1 MSEFPLPGALPRLL
15 DDEAMQGFVREGYV
29 VCKSELPKEFHDR
42 MHEALD
48 SLDERGPLGHNNLLP
63 CVPELARLLDEP
75 VVRGALTS
83 ILGTGYYLHFHRHDH
98 FALFNDAQP
107 LHKDGDNHS
116 HNAVDGLR
124 RIHRTRFAMLFYY
137 PQDTPLEKGPTGIVP
152 RSQYVPRRALEA
164 ARYRMNEFN
173 NRLRKEIETEIGE
186 SAFSDRGREL
196 WQERRKRFH
205 DENPE
210 MMAGMK
216 ALDEPWESAKIPLLG
231 EAGTVAIVHFDMVH
245 GRYSANTTDLS
256 RHMVKFLFTRDREP
270 TGPSWNGTGTPWPVE
285 EDALAPVWQGTWDW
299 HRATPAQQRRFRLP
313 AARHAL
319 DGADDHAA
327 LGAAYTLGTQAK
339 WCNDGLDALFD
350 RFLDDDVDRRI
361 IAAYGVVAAGAT
373 GVPRL
378 LEVLRSADAELAARI
393 IDVLGDIGPPAASAL
408 TELTAAT
415 GHEDVNVRRY
425 AAEAVGTVAQGT
437 DFDAEIL
444 AAPLADDDALVRRN
458 AALATARLA
467 PEIGVRDDLVPALT
481 RNLYHWHHHTR
492 GWSIEALQ
500 RLASPAATQVALRYL
515 AAARWDPMPK
525 SGDTPTGAP
534 APKGV
539 VKAATML

>member
-1 MSEFPLPGALPRLL
+1 MTEFPLPGAPPRLL
-15 DDEAMQGFVREGYV
+15 DDEAMQRFVREGYV
-29 VCKSELPKEFHDR
+29 VLKSELPKAFHDR
-42 MHEALD
+42 MHDALD

-75 VVRGALTS
+75 VVRGALAS
-83 ILGTGYYLHFHRHDH
+83 ILGPGYYLHFHRHDH

-124 RIHRTRFAMLFYY
+124 RIHRTRFVMLFYY

-173 NRLRKEIETEIGE
+173 NRLRKQIETEIGE

-210 MMAGMK
+210 MMAGLK

-270 TGPSWNGTGTPWPVE
+270 TGSSWNGCGTPWPVE
-285 EDALAPVWQGTWDW
+285 EDALAPVWQATWDW
-299 HRATPAQQRRFRLP
+299 HRATPSQPCRFRL
-313 AARHAL
+313 AEALDAL
-319 DGADDHAA
+319 DGSDDHAA
-327 LGAAYTLGTQAK
+327 LGAAYTLGTQAE
-339 WCNDGLDALFD
+339 WRNDGLDALFD
-350 RFLDDDVDRRI
+350 RFLGDDVDRRI
-361 IAAYGVVAAGAT
+361 VATYGVVAAGAT

-378 LEVLRSADAELAARI
+378 LDALHSADAELAARI

-408 TELTAAT
+408 TELTAAM